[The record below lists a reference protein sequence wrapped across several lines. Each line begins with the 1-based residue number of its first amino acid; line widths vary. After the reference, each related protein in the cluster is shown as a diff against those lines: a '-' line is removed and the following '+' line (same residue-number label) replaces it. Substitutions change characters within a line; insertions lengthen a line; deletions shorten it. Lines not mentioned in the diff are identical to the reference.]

1 MNFPKREIV
10 ERIKKQYPVGCRV
23 ELIHMDD
30 PYTKIPEGTKGTVEV
45 VDDTATIHVKWDNGS
60 HLGIVYGEDSC
71 RKLDSVTTI
80 CYGKEDVWDS
90 RKDAIA
96 HFEEGIMMS
105 DGSEQDRYVKI
116 VTELKLGMEVAT
128 DEY

>member
-1 MNFPKREIV
+1 MNFPKKEIV

-23 ELIHMDD
+23 ELLHMDD

-45 VDDTATIHVKWDNGS
+45 VDDTATIHVKWDDGS

-71 RKLDSVTTI
+71 RKLDSVRTI
-80 CYGKEDVWDS
+80 CYGKTDVWDS
-90 RKDAIA
+90 RKEAIA
-96 HFEEGIMMS
+96 HFEEGISMS
-105 DGSEQDRYVKI
+105 EGSEQDRYVKI

>member
-1 MNFPKREIV
+1 MNFPKKEIV

-23 ELIHMDD
+23 ELLHMDD

-71 RKLDSVTTI
+71 RKLDSVRTI
-80 CYGKEDVWDS
+80 CYGKTDVWDS
-90 RKDAIA
+90 RKEAIA
-96 HFEEGIMMS
+96 HFEEGISMS
-105 DGSEQDRYVKI
+105 EGSEQDRYVKI